1 MRRIMALATG
11 VRRYICLGVALHVAV
26 SVTYIVQGLLLARVL
41 ARMPAGDGIA
51 EQVLPLAGVVGAAVV
66 RFGLTW
72 TSDIVAQLTG
82 AATKQE
88 LRARAF
94 AKLAELGPAYT
105 AGERTGEVKG
115 ALVEGVEA
123 LEAYYARYLPSL
135 IAVGLTPLIV
145 LGVMAGYDPWSA
157 LIVAGFVVAA
167 LVLPK
172 LWSRMLKRRGDAL
185 MAAYLG
191 MGSTV
196 LDTLQGLVTLK
207 AFGAARRRRDELAKV
222 SDRLIAGWNRV
233 MAVALIAQMIYTLVI
248 VGGVAVTVAVATVRA
263 AGGSLDVGA
272 LFVVLVLSGEALR
285 AVGVLATSFHASYDA
300 ASAADVL
307 HTLLDQEPP
316 APERPGVTPVR
327 DLTPSVAFEDVSFS
341 YVAGEPVLRGLSLA
355 LAPGE
360 TVAVVGPSGA
370 GKSTLVTL
378 LLRFADP
385 GSGRVTLGGHDLR
398 DLPPDQVR
406 SMIALVSQDTY
417 LFGGTIRD
425 NIAMA
430 LPSASDEQVTA
441 AAKVANIHDFIAGL
455 PDGYATQVGE
465 RGLRLSGGQRQRLAI
480 ARALVSPAT
489 VLVMDEAAS
498 NLDTEN
504 ERDIQA
510 ALRNLRHGHTTIVIA
525 HRLSTIRSADR
536 IIVLDQ
542 GRAVESGTHDE
553 LLAAGG
559 DYARLVAAQ
568 RDGLVGLDPH
578 AAALPL

>member
-1 MRRIMALATG
+1 MALATG